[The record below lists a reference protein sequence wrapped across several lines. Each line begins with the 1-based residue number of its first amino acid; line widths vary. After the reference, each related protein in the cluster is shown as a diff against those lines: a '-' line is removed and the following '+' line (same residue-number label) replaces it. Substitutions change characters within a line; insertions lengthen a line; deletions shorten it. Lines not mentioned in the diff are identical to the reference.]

1 MPSQFLLLW
10 FEAPLQSWGADS
22 RFGRRD
28 SLPFPT
34 KSGVTGLILCAMGA
48 SGEQTELLARLA
60 DLRQTVISY
69 LRQDGGTQREPLL
82 QDFHMVGSGYDE
94 KHPWQ
99 TLHIPKTVEGKKA
112 VGGGSKMTYRYYL
125 QDAKFA
131 AIVEVPGDLAPTMA
145 NALQNPTYDLYLG
158 RKNCVPT
165 DFVYRGVFPD
175 ERAALDAAA
184 ILATEKKL
192 REEFRVVPG
201 ETDGET
207 MTLND
212 IPVQFGIQKVYRDRR
227 VTRLQA

>member
-1 MPSQFLLLW
+1 
-10 FEAPLQSWGADS
+10 
-22 RFGRRD
+22 
-28 SLPFPT
+28 
-34 KSGVTGLILCAMGA
+34 
-48 SGEQTELLARLA
+48 
-60 DLRQTVISY
+60 
-69 LRQDGGTQREPLL
+69 
-82 QDFHMVGSGYDE
+82 
-94 KHPWQ
+94 
-99 TLHIPKTVEGKKA
+99 
-112 VGGGSKMTYRYYL
+112 
-125 QDAKFA
+125 
-131 AIVEVPGDLAPTMA
+131 MA